1 MVLVRNQLVNTFE
14 KVINVE
20 LLRIF
25 VQNVSKSNH
34 VSPKPPFPRG
44 RAPPA
49 KRDRQLWGRKLPVK
63 SIKSSGE
70 EHTRIG
76 GT

>member
-14 KVINVE
+14 KVIDVE

-34 VSPKPPFPRG
+34 VSPEAVAAFLRAK
-44 RAPPA
+44 APPVSS
-49 KRDRQLWGRKLPVK
+49 DRRSWGGIVCILSPIF
-63 SIKSSGE
+63 SI
-70 EHTRIG
+70 
-76 GT
+76 